1 MVARTLILAGS
12 LQHPTHE
19 PPYTYMPFG
28 HGPQNC
34 IGMRFALLEIKVT
47 QVRLLKK
54 YKPERTEETAAN

>member
-12 LQHPTHE
+12 LKHPTHE
-19 PPYTYMPFG
+19 SPYTYMPFC

-54 YKPERTEETAAN
+54 YKLERTEETAAN